1 MTAVL
6 ELGRQLVSE
15 FEEPE
20 QADTLSK
27 WMAHYLAEQIF
38 AAQAARGK
46 ARDTLQV
53 NCADLILKL
62 WAHRHAL
69 PRGRRPLEA
78 FEPAMQ
84 TLEQLRSDQP
94 RYSVLHDIPD
104 TRKLPEPAKSFLSVA
119 LTIDRA
125 ASAIIQYCLAESVSQ
140 IPKKDRRW
148 LKFIKAVES
157 SHPADVTL
165 IIEMVSASDDLIT
178 KKDRVTT
185 AAIKKIERLRSDLD
199 KLQEVAKPMRQHF
212 ETRIGYLKDGPKG

>member
-1 MTAVL
+1 VTAVL
-6 ELGRQLVSE
+6 ELGRHLVSE

-27 WMAHYLAEQIF
+27 WMAHYLAEQIL
-38 AAQAARGK
+38 AAKAARGK
-46 ARDTLQV
+46 ARDTLQGK
-53 NCADLILKL
+53 CADLILKL
-62 WAHRHAL
+62 WAQRHAL

-94 RYSVLHDIPD
+94 RYFVLHDTPD
-104 TRKLPEPAKSFLSVA
+104 TKKLPEPAKSFLSIA

-125 ASAIIQYCLAESVSQ
+125 SSAIIQYCLAESVSQ

-148 LKFIKAVES
+148 LKLIKAVES

-165 IIEMVSASDDLIT
+165 IIEMMSASDDLT
-178 KKDRVTT
+178 VKKDHVTA
-185 AAIKKIERLRSDLD
+185 AAIKTIEQLHFDLD
-199 KLQEVAKPMRQHF
+199 KLQEVAEPIRQHF
-212 ETRIGYLKDGPKG
+212 EARIGYLKNGPKS